1 MQPFTKQPFIE
12 VSQITKSYG
21 SHQVLDQLDFR
32 LMPGEIVAI
41 LGANGAG
48 KTTFLQTML
57 GMVRPDQGQI
67 QLFGQPVSALKQ
79 QMALR
84 GKIGVML
91 QQASLPANL
100 TGREHLQLFSAY
112 YPAPMALTDII
123 EQFGLASFIDQRFST
138 LSGGQQQ
145 SLLFALAMIGK
156 PQLLF
161 LDEPTVGLDVSA
173 RQAFWQHIRAAA
185 AAGISV
191 ILTTHYLEEADQLAS
206 RIVVLKDG
214 RFIAD
219 ASPTALKAQ
228 NLLRRIDCH
237 TALPS
242 ELVASW
248 PHVHHVQA
256 MQIANETA
264 RQRLLID
271 SEQPE
276 HTLRQLLALD
286 QSLSQLAVQPLS
298 LEQTFLQLTAPTAGA
313 LV

>member
-1 MQPFTKQPFIE
+1 MQPYIE
-12 VSQITKSYG
+12 VSQLSKTYG
-21 SHQVLDQLDFR
+21 NHLVLDQLDFR
-32 LMPGEIVAI
+32 LESGEIVAI

-48 KTTFLQTML
+48 KTTFLQALL
-57 GMVRPDQGQI
+57 GMLRPDQGQI

-79 QMALR
+79 QMSLR

-91 QQASLPANL
+91 QQASLPGNL

-112 YPAPMALTDII
+112 YPAPMPTADLITN
-123 EQFGLASFIDQRFST
+123 FGLASSIDQRFST

-145 SLLFALAMIGK
+145 SLLFALAMVGN

-161 LDEPTVGLDVSA
+161 LDEPTVGLDVTA

-206 RIVVLKDG
+206 RILVLKDG
-214 RFIAD
+214 HFIAD

-228 NLLRRIDCH
+228 SLLRRIDCH
-237 TALPS
+237 TSLDSA
-242 ELVASW
+242 LVASW
-248 PHVHHVQA
+248 PYVRQVEV
-256 MQIANETA
+256 IGANPSADGEG

-276 HTLRQLLALD
+276 QTLRQLLALD
-286 QSLSQLAVQPLS
+286 LALSQLSVQPLS
-298 LEQTFLQLTAPTAGA
+298 LEHAFLQLTANQGA
-313 LV
+313 MA

>member
-1 MQPFTKQPFIE
+1 MQPYIE
-12 VSQITKSYG
+12 VSQLSKTYG
-21 SHQVLDQLDFR
+21 NHLVLDQLDFR
-32 LMPGEIVAI
+32 LESGEIVAI

-48 KTTFLQTML
+48 KTTFLQTLL
-57 GMVRPDQGQI
+57 GMLRPDQGQI

-79 QMALR
+79 QMSLR

-91 QQASLPANL
+91 QQASLPGNL

-112 YPAPMALTDII
+112 YPAPMPTADLIAN
-123 EQFGLASFIDQRFST
+123 FGLASFIDQRFST

-145 SLLFALAMIGK
+145 SLLFALAMVGK

-161 LDEPTVGLDVSA
+161 LDEPTVGLDVTA

-206 RIVVLKDG
+206 RILVLKDG
-214 RFIAD
+214 HFIAD

-228 NLLRRIDCH
+228 SLLRRIDCH
-237 TALPS
+237 TSLDSA
-242 ELVASW
+242 LVASW
-248 PHVHHVQA
+248 PHVRQVEV
-256 MQIANETA
+256 IGANPSADGEGS
-264 RQRLLID
+264 QRLLID

-276 HTLRQLLALD
+276 QTLRQLLALD
-286 QSLSQLAVQPLS
+286 LALSQLSVQPLS
-298 LEQTFLQLTAPTAGA
+298 LEHAFLQLTANQGA
-313 LV
+313 MA

>member
-1 MQPFTKQPFIE
+1 MQTALNHSPFIQ
-12 VSQITKSYG
+12 VRQLSKSYG
-21 SHQVLDQLDFR
+21 EKPVLQQLDFQ
-32 LMPGEIVAI
+32 LMPGEIIAI

-48 KTTFLQTML
+48 KTTFLQTLL
-57 GMVRPDQGQI
+57 GMVAPDQGDI
-67 QLFGQPVSALKQ
+67 TLFGQPVSALKQ

-84 GKIGVML
+84 GNIGVML

-112 YPAPMALTDII
+112 YPAPMPMMDVI

-145 SLLFALAMIGK
+145 ALLFALAMLGK
-156 PQLLF
+156 PQVLF

-173 RQAFWQHIRAAA
+173 RQAFWQYIRSAA

-219 ASPTALKAQ
+219 ASPAALKAQ
-228 NLLRRIDCH
+228 NLLRRIDCQ
-237 TALPS
+237 TSLGAA
-242 ELVASW
+242 EVAAW
-248 PHVHHVQA
+248 PHVHKVEA
-256 MQIANETA
+256 ITLANSNH

-276 HTLRQLLALD
+276 QTLRQLLSLD
-286 QSLSQLAVQPLS
+286 QTLSQLAVQPLS
-298 LEQTFLQLTAPTAGA
+298 LEHTFLQLTAGA
-313 LV
+313 QA

>member
-1 MQPFTKQPFIE
+1 MQPYIE
-12 VSQITKSYG
+12 VSQLSKTYG
-21 SHQVLDQLDFR
+21 NHLVLDQLDFR
-32 LMPGEIVAI
+32 LESGEIVAI

-48 KTTFLQTML
+48 KTTFLQTLL
-57 GMVRPDQGQI
+57 GMLRPDQGQI

-79 QMALR
+79 QMSLR

-91 QQASLPANL
+91 QQASLPGNL

-112 YPAPMALTDII
+112 YPAPMPTADLIAN
-123 EQFGLASFIDQRFST
+123 FGLASFIDQRFST

-145 SLLFALAMIGK
+145 SLLFALAMVGK

-161 LDEPTVGLDVSA
+161 LDEPTVGLDVTA

-206 RIVVLKDG
+206 RILVLKDG
-214 RFIAD
+214 HFIAD

-228 NLLRRIDCH
+228 SLLRRIDCH
-237 TALPS
+237 TSLDSA
-242 ELVASW
+242 LVASW
-248 PHVHHVQA
+248 PYVRQVEV
-256 MQIANETA
+256 IGANPSADGEGS
-264 RQRLLID
+264 QRLLID

-276 HTLRQLLALD
+276 QTLRQLLALD
-286 QSLSQLAVQPLS
+286 LALSQLSVQPLS
-298 LEQTFLQLTAPTAGA
+298 LEHAFLQLTANQGA
-313 LV
+313 MA